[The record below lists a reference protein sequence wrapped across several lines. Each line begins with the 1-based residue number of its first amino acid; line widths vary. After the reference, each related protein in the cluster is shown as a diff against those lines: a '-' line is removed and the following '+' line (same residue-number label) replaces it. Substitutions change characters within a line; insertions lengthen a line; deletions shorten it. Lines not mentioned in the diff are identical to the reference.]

1 MSCSILVG
9 PLLQSFFSEHLAQ
22 HRQVSFQTIASYR
35 DTFRLLLQF
44 TRDKKGIEP
53 AVLTFEAL
61 DAPAILGFL
70 DSLEQQRAN
79 CIRSRNVRLTA
90 IRSFFRVVALREPS
104 CLGIATQVL
113 AIPIKRSDKPLVG
126 YVTRAEVDAILAGRD
141 RQTWTGRRDSALLL
155 TMFNTGARVSEM
167 TALRREQI
175 ILVPKPFVHLE
186 GKGRKQRMVPLWPT
200 TAKVLRGW
208 LDEAAPR
215 PESRA
220 FPNRRGHP
228 LTRFGV
234 THLLREAVQAAA
246 SKCPSLVGK
255 KVSPH
260 SFRHG
265 TAMALLQSG
274 VDIAVIA
281 LWLGHESIET
291 THKYIEADL
300 AVKEKALATLSPP
313 ETKGRR
319 RFRADDTLL
328 AFLAKL

>member
-1 MSCSILVG
+1 MNRTVLVG

-22 HRQVSFQTIASYR
+22 HRQVSSQTIASYR

-44 TRDKKGIEP
+44 IRDKKGIEP
-53 AVLTFEAL
+53 AVLPLDAL
-61 DAPAILGFL
+61 SAPAILDFL
-70 DSLEQQRAN
+70 EGLEQQRGN

-113 AIPIKRSDKPLVG
+113 AIPVKRSDKPLVG
-126 YVTRAEVDAILAGRD
+126 YVTRAELDSILAGLD
-141 RQTWTGRRDSALLL
+141 RQTWLGRRDHALLL

-175 ILVPKPFVHLE
+175 ILSPKPFVHLE
-186 GKGRKQRMVPLWPT
+186 GKGRKQRMVPLWQH
-200 TAKVLRGW
+200 TAKVLRDW
-208 LDEAAPR
+208 FKEAAPR
-215 PESRA
+215 PEGRA

-234 THLLREAVQAAA
+234 THLLREAVQTAA
-246 SKCPSLVGK
+246 SKCPGLAVK
-255 KVSPH
+255 RISPH
-260 SFRHG
+260 TFRHG

-274 VDIAVIA
+274 VDVAVIA
-281 LWLGHESIET
+281 LWLGHESTET

-300 AVKEKALATLSPP
+300 AMKEKALATLTPP
-313 ETKGRR
+313 EDKCPR
-319 RFRADDTLL
+319 RFRADDKLL
-328 AFLAKL
+328 AFLADL

>member
-1 MSCSILVG
+1 MISVLVG
-9 PLLQSFFSEHLAQ
+9 PLLQGFFSEHLAQ

-44 TRDKKGIEP
+44 VRDKKGVEP
-53 AVLTFEAL
+53 AVLTLDAL
-61 DAPAILGFL
+61 DAPTILGFL
-70 DSLEQQRAN
+70 ESLGQQKGN

-90 IRSFFRVVALREPS
+90 IRSFFRVVALQEPS
-104 CLGIATQVL
+104 CLGIATGVQ
-113 AIPIKRSDKPLVG
+113 AIPIKRCDKPLVG
-126 YVTRAEVDAILAGRD
+126 YITRDEVDAILTGLD
-141 RQTWTGRRDSALLL
+141 RRTWMGRRDHALLL

-167 TALRREQI
+167 TTLCREHI
-175 ILVPKPFVHLE
+175 ILAPKPFVHLE
-186 GKGRKQRMVPLWPT
+186 GKGRKQRMIPLWPN

-208 LDEAAPR
+208 LDEASPR
-215 PESRA
+215 PDSRA

-228 LTRFGV
+228 LTRFRV
-234 THLLREAVQAAA
+234 THLLREAIQATT

-274 VDIAVIA
+274 VDIALIA

-291 THKYIEADL
+291 THKYVEADL
-300 AVKEKALATLSPP
+300 AMKA
-313 ETKGRR
+313 
-319 RFRADDTLL
+319 
-328 AFLAKL
+328 

>member
-1 MSCSILVG
+1 MNSQVLVG
-9 PLLQSFFSEHLAQ
+9 PLVQGFFSEHLAQ
-22 HRQVSFQTIASYR
+22 HRLVSPQTIASYR
-35 DTFRLLLQF
+35 DTFRLLLEF
-44 TRDKKGIEP
+44 LRDSKGIAP
-53 AVLTFEAL
+53 AALTFDVL
-61 DAPAILGFL
+61 DAPTVLEFL
-70 DSLEQQRAN
+70 EFLEGERGN
-79 CIRSRNVRLTA
+79 CVRSRNVRLTA
-90 IRSFFRVVALREPS
+90 IRSFFRVVALREPR
-104 CLGIATQVL
+104 CLGIATQVM
-113 AIPIKRSDKPLVG
+113 AIPVKRSDRPLVG
-126 YVTRAEVDAILAGRD
+126 YVTRAEVDAILAGLD
-141 RQTWTGRRDSALLL
+141 RQTWTGRRDCALLL

-186 GKGRKQRMVPLWPT
+186 GKGRKQRMVPLWPN

-215 PESRA
+215 PDSRA

-234 THLLREAVQAAA
+234 THLLREAVQAAT

-274 VDIAVIA
+274 VDVAVIA

-291 THKYIEADL
+291 THKYVEADL
-300 AVKEKALATLSPP
+300 AMKEKALATLSPP

-328 AFLAKL
+328 AFLATL